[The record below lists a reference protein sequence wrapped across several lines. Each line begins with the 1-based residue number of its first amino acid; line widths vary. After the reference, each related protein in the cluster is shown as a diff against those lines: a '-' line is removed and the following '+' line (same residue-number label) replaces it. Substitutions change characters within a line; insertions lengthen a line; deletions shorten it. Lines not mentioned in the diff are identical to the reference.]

1 MIDHVA
7 PVDGAAYGGEDLMK
21 ADHYDSFAADYSAEN
36 ESSLL
41 NAYYERPA
49 MIDLAGDV
57 DGHQVL
63 DAGCGSGPLSAAL
76 RAKGAIVTGFDG
88 SPAMLELARQRLGD
102 DAALHVAD
110 LSRPLPF
117 ADGAFDDIV
126 ASIVLHYLRDWATP
140 LAELRR
146 LLKPGGR
153 LILSV
158 NHPIVYKLLYP
169 DADYFAITRYSE
181 ENTFNG
187 QSAVLTYWHRPVSA
201 MTDAFAAAGFRVS
214 VISEPPFSPDTPREL
229 LGPTFA
235 DRTAFLCFIFFVLEA
250 S

>member
-126 ASIVLHYLRDWATP
+126 ASLVLHYLRDWATP